1 MCSSDL
7 YPAKDESLLKEIPP
21 SMKVFR
27 SKIFEP
33 YSLYRKLTGKPA
45 NAAVDVEN
53 IPQTGK
59 RRSIPEMIASFIRST
74 FFIPDA
80 RIGWYPYAVKEGLRI
95 IEEERIDALY
105 SSSPPYTTAMIA
117 KALHRK
123 SGVKWIAGFRDPW
136 TGFLSTPDRWFL
148 PHRID
153 QQFERDV
160 FEQANYIEA
169 AWKGIIL
176 DVCKKFPNIGVRKF
190 FHLPNGFD
198 SDDYPQT
205 KENRTYRFTITYTG
219 SMYGVRNPRTLL
231 QAFYELVVEGKIQ
244 KEKIQI
250 KFIGRFGLEV
260 REMIAKSIVSSSIEV
275 KPYIPHTESIVEL
288 MKSDVLLLVVD
299 ETVDSNEIVPGK
311 VFEYIGAKKPILALA
326 PKGAIEDIIKETR
339 SGIVVANQD
348 VQGIK
353 EAIMILYKKYCDNEQ
368 LTTPDNEVIRKYER
382 KEITRQLS
390 ELLNSL

>member
-1 MCSSDL
+1 
-7 YPAKDESLLKEIPP
+7 
-21 SMKVFR
+21 
-27 SKIFEP
+27 
-33 YSLYRKLTGKPA
+33 
-45 NAAVDVEN
+45 
-53 IPQTGK
+53 
-59 RRSIPEMIASFIRST
+59 
-74 FFIPDA
+74 
-80 RIGWYPYAVKEGLRI
+80 
-95 IEEERIDALY
+95 
-105 SSSPPYTTAMIA
+105 
-117 KALHRK
+117 
-123 SGVKWIAGFRDPW
+123 
-136 TGFLSTPDRWFL
+136 
-148 PHRID
+148 
-153 QQFERDV
+153 
-160 FEQANYIEA
+160 
-169 AWKGIIL
+169 
-176 DVCKKFPNIGVRKF
+176 
-190 FHLPNGFD
+190 
-198 SDDYPQT
+198 
-205 KENRTYRFTITYTG
+205 
-219 SMYGVRNPRTLL
+219 MYGVRNPRTLL
-231 QAFYELVVEGKIQ
+231 QAFDELVVEGKIQ